1 MVQLNTTYD
10 SKIHQKVFVLKGD
23 EAYART
29 TDTIA
34 TLITDF
40 GDYDSHINYCHVGLE
55 IQVLRELGKSHLF
68 IYCDDEL
75 IYKIPW
81 ADSGM
86 AQIIDEEWNEN
97 VRKM

>member
-10 SKIHQKVFVLKGD
+10 SSIHQKIFVLKGD

-40 GDYDSHINYCHVGLE
+40 DNYAT
-55 IQVLRELGKSHLF
+55 
-68 IYCDDEL
+68 Y
-75 IYKIPW
+75 
-81 ADSGM
+81 M
-86 AQIIDEEWNEN
+86 
-97 VRKM
+97 